1 MTDRKPLLIRNWDI
15 GSCVKDW
22 TSEYVSN
29 KVGSEPVKIHVT
41 KDEKMDFINKNFI
54 YKTLPFDELIRR
66 VFRYKQ
72 EDYFI
77 DPFEK
82 YYMRS
87 LGNDPRGRDVANFF
101 LQCRTLA
108 EDLNVP
114 PFYDEKD
121 FFSSVFRASSQ
132 GVQLWTHY
140 DIMDNILIQ
149 VRGKKRI
156 ILWPPSEVDN
166 IYLIGDKS
174 EVLDIDNP
182 DLEKY
187 PKFKNA
193 IRYECTMLP
202 GDILFIPALWFH
214 NTIAIEPCLGVNIFW
229 KNLSH
234 QLYYKNDSYGNKD
247 LLPAAKS
254 LHSLET
260 AIKSLKILPSDY
272 RNFYISRMI
281 KTLKSNL
288 TEHNDC
294 V

>member
-1 MTDRKPLLIRNWDI
+1 MEYSTVTVLTGVPEEIVRLKMTDRKPLLIRNWDI

-29 KVGSEPVKIHVT
+29 KVGSEPVKIHVA

-72 EDYFI
+72 EDYFV

-149 VRGKKRI
+149 VSITIFCGRTGNFANHRPRYSFTVGKKF
-156 ILWPPSEVDN
+156 DN
-166 IYLIGDKS
+166 MSCMICITITYLNCD
-174 EVLDIDNP
+174 
-182 DLEKY
+182 
-187 PKFKNA
+187 
-193 IRYECTMLP
+193 
-202 GDILFIPALWFH
+202 
-214 NTIAIEPCLGVNIFW
+214 
-229 KNLSH
+229 
-234 QLYYKNDSYGNKD
+234 
-247 LLPAAKS
+247 
-254 LHSLET
+254 
-260 AIKSLKILPSDY
+260 
-272 RNFYISRMI
+272 
-281 KTLKSNL
+281 
-288 TEHNDC
+288 
-294 V
+294 